1 MEKNEHAFKIQPK
14 MVKLK
19 HDLPKILSFR
29 CQINSWMYDIYIHP
43 EVQASHN
50 HIHKKPQK
58 LILFG
63 LRWRGSKKK
72 SITIPPTIECTK
84 ILGKI

>member
-1 MEKNEHAFKIQPK
+1 M
-14 MVKLK
+14 
-19 HDLPKILSFR
+19 
-29 CQINSWMYDIYIHP
+29 IYHHP

-58 LILFG
+58 LKLFG